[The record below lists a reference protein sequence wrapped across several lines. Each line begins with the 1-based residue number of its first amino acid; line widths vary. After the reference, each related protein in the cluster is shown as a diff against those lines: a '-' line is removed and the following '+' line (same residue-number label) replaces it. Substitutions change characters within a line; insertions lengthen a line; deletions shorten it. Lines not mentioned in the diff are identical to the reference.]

1 MDDVPSALPST
12 LPSTGN
18 IMASKVAV
26 NIAYNLTERAELVFF
41 RNHSTSLMSFLCFIF
56 NQALFILRRMAAS
69 ILRLTLH

>member
-26 NIAYNLTERAELVFF
+26 NVAYNLIERAELIFF
-41 RNHSTSLMSFLCFIF
+41 RNRSTSLISFLCFIF
-56 NQALFILRRMAAS
+56 NRALFILRRMAAS
-69 ILRLTLH
+69 TLRHTLH